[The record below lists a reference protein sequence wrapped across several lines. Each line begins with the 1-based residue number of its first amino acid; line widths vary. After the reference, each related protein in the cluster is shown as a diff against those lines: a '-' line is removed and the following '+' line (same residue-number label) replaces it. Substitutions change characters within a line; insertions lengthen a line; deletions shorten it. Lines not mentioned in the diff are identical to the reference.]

1 MQSLEIAIPIL
12 VLAAIVALPLR
23 AALRGRSVRPRAV
36 RPPRPPRP
44 RKSTLH
50 SVSRSQMDEELQ
62 DLIRRRS

>member
-1 MQSLEIAIPIL
+1 MQYVEIAIPIL
-12 VLAAIVALPLR
+12 VLAAIVGLPLR

-36 RPPRPPRP
+36 RPPRP

-50 SVSRSQMDEELQ
+50 SVSRSQMDEDLQ